1 LAPLL
6 EANWLVLAD
15 RERAQAI
22 SGQQTEGRRRVLSG
36 EIRLARRIAVA
47 GKDKMSDCDHK
58 VTELLKE
65 WCNGN
70 KAALGQLTPIVFDE
84 LHRIASMY
92 MARESHRSVLQTTAL
107 VNEAYVRIVDCT
119 AVSWQN
125 RAHFF
130 AICARI
136 MRQLL
141 VDLART
147 RGYAKRGGGTRTL
160 SLEEVGPVSRKRRID
175 LVALD
180 DALTSLAE
188 VDPRKS
194 QIVEMR
200 FFGGLSVEET
210 AEVLKVSDRTVK
222 REWRLAKEW
231 LAKVLVPPTR
241 NENS

>member
-1 LAPLL
+1 
-6 EANWLVLAD
+6 
-15 RERAQAI
+15 
-22 SGQQTEGRRRVLSG
+22 
-36 EIRLARRIAVA
+36 
-47 GKDKMSDCDHK
+47 MSDANHK

-70 KAALGQLTPIVFDE
+70 EAALERLTPMVYGE
-84 LHRIASMY
+84 LHRLAGLY
-92 MARESHRSVLQTTAL
+92 MARERHRSALQTTAL
-107 VNEAYVRIVDCT
+107 VNEAYLHIVDC
-119 AVSWQN
+119 ANISWQN

-130 AICARI
+130 AVCARI
-136 MRQLL
+136 MRRVL

-147 RGYAKRGGGTRTL
+147 RGYAKRGGGTRTI

-175 LVALD
+175 FVALD

-188 VDPRKS
+188 VDPQKS
-194 QIVEMR
+194 RIVELR

-231 LAKVLVPPTR
+231 LSKALVRPACD
-241 NENS
+241 

>member
-1 LAPLL
+1 
-6 EANWLVLAD
+6 
-15 RERAQAI
+15 
-22 SGQQTEGRRRVLSG
+22 
-36 EIRLARRIAVA
+36 
-47 GKDKMSDCDHK
+47 MSDGNHK

-70 KAALGQLTPIVFDE
+70 EAALEQLTPMVYGE
-84 LHRIASMY
+84 LHRLAGLY
-92 MARESHRSVLQTTAL
+92 MAREGHRSALQTTAL

-119 AVSWQN
+119 NISWQN

-130 AICARI
+130 GICARI
-136 MRQLL
+136 MRRVL

-147 RGYAKRGGGTRTL
+147 RGYAKRGGGTPTI
-160 SLEEVGPVSRKRRID
+160 SLEEIGPVSRKRRID
-175 LVALD
+175 FVALD

-194 QIVEMR
+194 RIVELR

-210 AEVLKVSDRTVK
+210 AEVLEVSDRTVK

-231 LAKVLVPPTR
+231 LSKALVRP
-241 NENS
+241 S

>member
-1 LAPLL
+1 MP
-6 EANWLVLAD
+6 
-15 RERAQAI
+15 
-22 SGQQTEGRRRVLSG
+22 G
-36 EIRLARRIAVA
+36 
-47 GKDKMSDCDHK
+47 CDHK
-58 VTELLKE
+58 VTELLKK
-65 WCNGN
+65 WCSGDE
-70 KAALGQLTPIVFDE
+70 AALEQLTPMVYGE
-84 LHRIASMY
+84 LHRLAGLY
-92 MARESHRSVLQTTAL
+92 MARESHRSALQTTAL
-107 VNEAYVRIVDCT
+107 LNEAYLRIVDCT
-119 AVSWQN
+119 NISWQN

-136 MRQLL
+136 MRRVL

-147 RGYAKRGGGTRTL
+147 RGYAKRGAGIRTI

-175 LVALD
+175 FVALD

-194 QIVEMR
+194 RIVELR

-231 LAKVLVPPTR
+231 LSKAIIREDLR
-241 NENS
+241 LG